1 MDGLTAAVTDF
12 FGGPIRKKRRTYAST
27 YTSAGAGDGRA
38 PSVKEELV
46 REASVRRAHV
56 DEGRAPAGGFATTAA
71 ETAATLGE
79 VVAAVVQKRPRL
91 GS

>member
-46 REASVRRAHV
+46 REASARRARV
-56 DEGRAPAGGFATTAA
+56 DEGRALSGGFGATAA
-71 ETAATLGE
+71 ETATVLGG
-79 VVAAVVQKRPRL
+79 VVAMVVRKRPRIWT
-91 GS
+91 